1 MYFPLDLD
9 MPVSFM
15 LNFPKVKKAIR
26 DEDKLLQYLQ
36 EDEKYDTRNYEINF
50 EERIIRKKQA
60 EKERN
65 SSKQEDVPVEGARR
79 EAASD

>member
-1 MYFPLDLD
+1 MYFSFDLV

-36 EDEKYDTRNYEINF
+36 EDEKYHTRNYEINF
-50 EERIIRKKQA
+50 EERIIRKKQV
-60 EKERN
+60 EKEKDN
-65 SSKQEDVPVEGARR
+65 SKQEDVSVEEGDKG
-79 EAASD
+79 SSQ